1 LYAPVIVAVPVAI
14 AVKVTEHLPE
24 TRVQVAELKDP
35 AAPVSVKLT
44 RPVGVIDVPGDVSDT
59 VAVHEEAWFTT
70 TGLEQ
75 FKVVEVVR
83 GFTVIIATALVLPPW
98 DESPPYVP
106 VTNAFPV
113 AVGVNVTEQ
122 LPDDRE
128 QEVELNEPAGP
139 VSANATVPV
148 GMIGETAEVSLTVAV
163 QVEAWFTITE
173 EGEQLTTVAD
183 VCWPTKT
190 WTTSRCTS
198 EPLVA
203 LIVTL

>member
-14 AVKVTEHLPE
+14 AVKVTEQLPE

-44 RPVGVIDVPGDVSDT
+44 LPVGDITVPGEVSDT
-59 VAVHEEAWFTT
+59 IAVQDEAWFTT

-75 FKVVEVVR
+75 FKAVEVVR
-83 GFTVIIATALVLPPW
+83 GFTVILTAALVLPPW

-122 LPDDRE
+122 LPDDRV
-128 QEVELNEPAGP
+128 QVFELNEPAGP
-139 VSANATVPV
+139 VSANVTVPV
-148 GMIGETAEVSLTVAV
+148 GVIGEIVDVSLTVAV
-163 QVEAWFTITE
+163 QVEAWFAINV
-173 EGEQLTTVAD
+173 EGEQPTTVAE
-183 VCWPTKT
+183 VCWPT
-190 WTTSRCTS
+190 
-198 EPLVA
+198 
-203 LIVTL
+203 